1 LPALVCHVP
10 LAPIAFEPTFFMQT
24 VGIGD
29 PTARLAD
36 DQLTKTF
43 ETDAGGTVRVT
54 IARAGAEGNVAVTW
68 EGDPALFE
76 RWTTRHL
83 PPADGYA
90 EFAPSHRLVRELHR
104 SRPGL
109 RLVRV
114 PWLFDIA
121 ASCVLQQRVRW
132 RDAVRNWRDL
142 ALRHGTTGPLGQ
154 AFPSARRVARLYPP
168 QLEALGIDHA
178 RSRAL
183 IAVARAHAI
192 HGLLALDADL
202 AALRARLLAL
212 PGIGPWTTEMILGFG
227 YGDPDAVPLGDIHL
241 PHTVCKA
248 LAGELRGSDER
259 MLELLAPFAGQRF
272 RVTRLL

>member
-1 LPALVCHVP
+1 
-10 LAPIAFEPTFFMQT
+10 MQT
-24 VGIGD
+24 CGIGD

-43 ETDAGGTVRVT
+43 ETAASGTARVT
-54 IARAGAEGNVAVTW
+54 IVRASAEGNLAITW
-68 EGDPALFE
+68 EGDDPALFE
-76 RWTTRHL
+76 RWTTGGHL
-83 PPADGYA
+83 PPADGYH
-90 EFAPSHRLVRELHR
+90 EFVPAHRLVRELHR
-104 SRPGL
+104 ARPGL

-142 ALRHGTTGPLGQ
+142 ALRHGTSGPLGH

-183 IAVARAHAI
+183 IALAREHAI
-192 HGLLALDADL
+192 HDLLALDADL
-202 AALRARLLAL
+202 AALRARLLGL

-227 YGDPDAVPLGDIHL
+227 YGDPDALPLGDIHL

-259 MLELLAPFAGQRF
+259 MLELLAPFAGHRF

>member
-1 LPALVCHVP
+1 VP
-10 LAPIAFEPTFFMQT
+10 LVPVAFEPTFFMQAC
-24 VGIGD
+24 GMGD
-29 PTARLAD
+29 PTAQVTDDRLV
-36 DQLTKTF
+36 KTF
-43 ETDAGGTVRVT
+43 ETDAGLTRVT
-54 IARAGAEGNVAVTW
+54 IVRADGGLALTW
-68 EGDPALFE
+68 EGEAAELFE

-83 PPADGYA
+83 PPDDGYQR
-90 EFAPSHRLVRELHR
+90 FAPDHRLVRELHR

-121 ASCVLQQRVRW
+121 ASCILQQRVRW
-132 RDAVRNWRDL
+132 RDATRNWRDI

-154 AFPSARRVARLYPP
+154 AFPSARRIARLYPP
-168 QLEALGIDHA
+168 QLEALGVDRA

-183 IAVARAHAI
+183 ITVAREHAI
-192 HGLLALDADL
+192 HGLLALDAEL
-202 AALRARLLAL
+202 PALRTRLLAL
-212 PGIGPWTTEMILGFG
+212 PGIGPWTTEMLLGFG
-227 YGDPDAVPLGDIHL
+227 YGDPDAVPLGDVHL

-248 LAGELRGSDER
+248 LAGELHGSDDR

>member
-1 LPALVCHVP
+1 MCHVP

-202 AALRARLLAL
+202 AALRERLLAL
-212 PGIGPWTTEMILGFG
+212 SGIGPWTTEMILGFG

>member
-1 LPALVCHVP
+1 MCHVP

-24 VGIGD
+24 CGIGD
-29 PTARLAD
+29 PTARLAN
-36 DQLTKTF
+36 DQLVKTF
-43 ETDAGGTVRVT
+43 ETDAGPNRVT
-54 IARAGAEGNVAVTW
+54 IARASAEGNLAVTW
-68 EGDPALFE
+68 EGEGADLFE
-76 RWTTRHL
+76 RWRAHL
-83 PPADGYA
+83 PPADGYQD
-90 EFAPSHRLVRELHR
+90 FAPTHRLVRELHR
-104 SRPGL
+104 TRPGL

-132 RDAVRNWRDL
+132 RDAVRNWRDI
-142 ALRHGTTGPLGQ
+142 ALRHGTSSPLGH

-183 IAVARAHAI
+183 IAVAREHAI
-192 HGLLALDADL
+192 HGLLALDADH

-248 LAGELRGSDER
+248 LAGEPRGSDER